1 MKNKKELEENLGN
14 LYQLDIENLKETS
27 KQLEE
32 FTKSPEISEKGLRQ
46 LDNTLGILEAF
57 RKSYS
62 WRIIRLLKQ
71 GNMLD

>member
-14 LYQLDIENLKETS
+14 LDQLDIENLKETS